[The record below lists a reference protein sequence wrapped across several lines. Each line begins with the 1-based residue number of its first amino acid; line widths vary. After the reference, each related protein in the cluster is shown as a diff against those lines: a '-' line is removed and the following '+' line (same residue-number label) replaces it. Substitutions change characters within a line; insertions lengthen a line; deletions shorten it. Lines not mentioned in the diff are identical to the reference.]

1 MNPAFEY
8 VKQND
13 GVDSESSYPYEERS
27 AECRFKRED
36 VVATCTG

>member
-8 VKQND
+8 IRDNN
-13 GVDSESSYPYEERS
+13 GVDSEPPYPYEERS
-27 AECRFKRED
+27 AECRFTRED